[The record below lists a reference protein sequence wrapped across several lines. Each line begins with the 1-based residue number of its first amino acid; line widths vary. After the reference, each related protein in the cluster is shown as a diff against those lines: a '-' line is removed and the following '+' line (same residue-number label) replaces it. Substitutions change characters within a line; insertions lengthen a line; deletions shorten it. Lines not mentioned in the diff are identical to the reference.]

1 MNYLESKLQFF
12 MNLTPRIIFKEKG
25 KMCGL
30 TLKKFCVI
38 FVALSFSLAFAVNVR
53 AGDETAAKPPLT
65 VATMQENLQEKV
77 QEIVDEQCAFAGCHT
92 GANAPQNLDMS
103 EGMLAANLVGVKS
116 PDGPWLRVKPGD
128 PANSYLLKKLRG
140 APGIKG
146 ERMPR
151 GSKPLAPAE
160 IAVIEAWIKS
170 LPAGMK
176 APAPQM
182 EYARA
187 FPGWTLANLQTAETL
202 EKGAFLYRIAH
213 KFNSPVRAGFDQ
225 LFGLDGGSSMLTQLA
240 FPLSNKLSV
249 TVERSKVNATFEIG
263 AKWRLLR
270 EKTDGSMPISA
281 ALYTGVDWATAK
293 VIPNRPTLSRTAGE
307 RFAFFAQVPV
317 SKQIAKRVSF
327 VVTPGILLNGNVRLD
342 GEDPLITLGV
352 GGRVALSQKYSFFAE
367 IVPVLSGDQTAATV
381 GSPPI
386 KNGQLTFFDTFAA
399 GLEIKVGG
407 HIFHLFVSNSAGNTT
422 NQYMSGG
429 DFDVADDLRNLR
441 LGFNIYRILNYPF

>member
-1 MNYLESKLQFF
+1 
-12 MNLTPRIIFKEKG
+12 
-25 KMCGL
+25 MCGL
-30 TLKKFCVI
+30 TLRKFCLV
-38 FVALSFSLAFAVNVR
+38 FTALSFSLAFAVNAR
-53 AGDETAAKPPLT
+53 AGDETAAAKPSIKP
-65 VATMQENLQEKV
+65 VQDNLQEKV
-77 QEIVDEQCAFAGCHT
+77 QEIIDEQCAFAGCHT

-103 EGMLAANLVGVKS
+103 EGMLLANLIGVKS

-128 PANSYLLKKLRG
+128 PANSYLMRKLRG

-151 GSKPLAPAE
+151 GAKPLAPAE

-176 APAPQM
+176 PEAPKLT
-182 EYARA
+182 YASA

-202 EKGAFLYRIAH
+202 EKGAFLYRITH
-213 KFNSPVRAGFDQ
+213 KFNAPVRAGFDQ

-240 FPLSNKLSV
+240 FPLSKDLSV
-249 TVERSKVNATFEIG
+249 TIERSKVNATFEIG
-263 AKWRLLR
+263 AKWRILR

-281 ALYTGVDWATAK
+281 ALYTGVDWATQKGIADPADTSL
-293 VIPNRPTLSRTAGE
+293 IQRTLGRTAGE
-307 RFAFFAQVPV
+307 RFAFFAQLPL

-342 GEDPLITLGV
+342 GEDPLLTLGV
-352 GGRVALSQKYSFFAE
+352 GSRVALNQKYALFAE
-367 IVPVLSGDQTAATV
+367 IVPILSGDETAATV
-381 GSPPI
+381 GISP
-386 KNGQLTFFDTFAA
+386 GQTFFDTFAA

-429 DFDVADDLRNLR
+429 DFDVGDDIRNLR

>member
-1 MNYLESKLQFF
+1 MY
-12 MNLTPRIIFKEKG
+12 
-25 KMCGL
+25 GL
-30 TLKKFCVI
+30 TLRKFCLI
-38 FVALSFSLAFAVNVR
+38 FAALSFSLAFTVNAR
-53 AGDETAAKPPLT
+53 AGDELVAAKPSI
-65 VATMQENLQEKV
+65 VAAQDNLQEKV
-77 QEIVDEQCAFAGCHT
+77 QDIVDEQCAFAGCHT
-92 GANAPQNLDMS
+92 GANAPQNLDLS
-103 EGMLAANLVGVKS
+103 EEMLLANLVGVKS
-116 PDGPWLRVKPGD
+116 AEGPWLRVKPGD
-128 PANSYLLKKLRG
+128 PANSYLMRKLRG

-151 GSKPLAPAE
+151 GAKPLAPAE

-176 APAPQM
+176 PEEPKLT
-182 EYARA
+182 YATA

-202 EKGAFLYRIAH
+202 EKGAFLYRITH
-213 KFNSPVRAGFDQ
+213 KFNAPVRAGFDQ

-240 FPLSNKLSV
+240 FPLSNALSV

-281 ALYTGVDWATAK
+281 ALYTGVDWATIKGLPDPA
-293 VIPNRPTLSRTAGE
+293 NTSQTLSRTAGE
-307 RFAFFAQVPV
+307 RFAFFAQLPV

-327 VVTPGILLNGNVRLD
+327 LVTPGILLNGNVRLD
-342 GEDPLITLGV
+342 GEDPLVTLGV
-352 GGRVALSQKYSFFAE
+352 GGRIAMSQKYAFFAE
-367 IVPVLSGDQTAATV
+367 IVPVLSGDQTAATI

-386 KNGQLTFFDTFAA
+386 KNGQITFFDTFAA
-399 GLEIKVGG
+399 GLEIKIGG

-429 DFDVADDLRNLR
+429 DFDVADDLGNLR

>member
-1 MNYLESKLQFF
+1 
-12 MNLTPRIIFKEKG
+12 
-25 KMCGL
+25 MCGL
-30 TLKKFCVI
+30 FLRRFW
-38 FVALSFSLAFAVNVR
+38 LAFATLSFLFAFTINVH
-53 AGDETAAKPPLT
+53 AGDETAAAKPSL
-65 VATMQENLQEKV
+65 VATQDDLQEKV

-92 GANAPQNLDMS
+92 GANAPQNLNMS
-103 EGMLAANLVGVKS
+103 EEVLLANLVGVKS

-128 PANSYLLKKLRG
+128 PANSYLLRKLRG

-151 GSKPLAPAE
+151 GTKPLAPAE

-176 APAPQM
+176 PEEPKLT
-182 EYARA
+182 YATA

-202 EKGAFLYRIAH
+202 DKGAFLYRITH

-240 FPLSNKLSV
+240 FPLSNDLSV
-249 TVERSKVNATFEIG
+249 TVERSKVNATFEFG

-281 ALYTGVDWATAK
+281 ALYSGVDWATIKGLPDPSATSLNPK
-293 VIPNRPTLSRTAGE
+293 TLSRTAGE
-307 RFAFFAQVPV
+307 RFAFFAQLPV

-327 VVTPGILLNGNVRLD
+327 VVTPGILLNGNVQLD
-342 GEDPLITLGV
+342 GEDPLVTLGV
-352 GGRVALSQKYSFFAE
+352 GGRVALSQKYALFAE
-367 IVPVLSGDQTAATV
+367 IVPVLSGDQTAATI

-386 KNGQLTFFDTFAA
+386 KNGQLTFFDAFAA

-429 DFDVADDLRNLR
+429 DFDVGDNLGNLR